1 MVSAVN
7 EYTPWSMSGVV
18 CISRRLKRLRAETR
32 LIRKGEPGTSVM
44 KTITHDQI
52 VGLIGSVGVGK
63 GSGKDRNQFSLLHEL
78 RALEG
83 LLPSIEVLVRRD
95 TNEDAR
101 SREHACVSYC
111 RDN

>member
-32 LIRKGEPGTSVM
+32 LIRKGEPGMSLM

-63 GSGKDRNQFSLLHEL
+63 GSGKDRNQFSLLPRDCCL
-78 RALEG
+78 ASRFSSVGTLMKTLG
-83 LLPSIEVLVRRD
+83 LGSM
-95 TNEDAR
+95 
-101 SREHACVSYC
+101 HASPIVETI
-111 RDN
+111 D